1 MKRSHRLLKD
11 ADFQM
16 VLAKK
21 IQVKSPEF
29 TIYGIKKQIG
39 ETRVGI
45 SVSKKLGIA
54 VVRNKIRR
62 QIKMMISNHVV
73 LKEPMDYVVIVRQVY
88 LEKTFLEN
96 QNHLIGQL
104 STLRRKLS

>member
-11 ADFQM
+11 ADFQV

-21 IQVKSPEF
+21 IHVKSPEF
-29 TIYGIKKQIG
+29 TIYGLKKQSG

-45 SVSKKLGIA
+45 SVSKKIGIA

-62 QIKMMISNHVV
+62 QIRMILSKQ
-73 LKEPMDYVVIVRQVY
+73 LILTEPIDYIVIVRHLY
-88 LEKTFLEN
+88 LEKTFLVN
-96 QNHLIGQL
+96 QNQLIGQL
-104 STLRRKLS
+104 SSLRRKLL

>member
-11 ADFQM
+11 ADFQT

-29 TIYGIKKQIG
+29 TIYGFKKQMG
-39 ETRVGI
+39 ETRIGI
-45 SVSKKLGIA
+45 SVSKKIGIA
-54 VVRNKIRR
+54 VVRNKVRR
-62 QIKMMISNHVV
+62 QIKMMISKHVV
-73 LKEPMDYVVIVRQVY
+73 LKEPIDYVVIVRQVY

-96 QNHLIGQL
+96 QHHLIHQL

>member
-11 ADFQM
+11 ADFQV

-21 IQVKSPEF
+21 IHVKSPEF
-29 TIYGIKKQIG
+29 TNYGFKKQSG

-45 SVSKKLGIA
+45 SVSKKIGIA

-62 QIKMMISNHVV
+62 QIKMMLSKQFV
-73 LKEPMDYVVIVRQVY
+73 LTDPIDYIVIVRHVY
-88 LEKTFLEN
+88 LGKTFLEN
-96 QNHLIGQL
+96 QTHLISQL
-104 STLRRKLS
+104 SSLRRKLI

>member
-11 ADFQM
+11 ADFQT

-62 QIKMMISNHVV
+62 QIKMMISNHVG

>member
-11 ADFQM
+11 ADFQV

-21 IQVKSPEF
+21 ISVKSPTF
-29 TIYGIKKQIG
+29 TIYGFKKPSG

-45 SVSKKLGIA
+45 SVSKKNGIA

-62 QIKMMISNHVV
+62 QIRMMLN
-73 LKEPMDYVVIVRQVY
+73 KEFPLTDPIDYIVIVRPAY
-88 LEKTFLEN
+88 LDKKFLEN
-96 QNHLIGQL
+96 QSQLISQL
-104 STLRRKLS
+104 SSLRRKLI

>member
-1 MKRSHRLLKD
+1 VKRSHRLLKD
-11 ADFQM
+11 ADFQV

-29 TIYGIKKQIG
+29 TIYGFKKQMG
-39 ETRVGI
+39 ETRIGI
-45 SVSKKLGIA
+45 SVSKKIGIA

-62 QIKMMISNHVV
+62 QIKMMISKHVV
-73 LKEPMDYVVIVRQVY
+73 LKEPIDYVVIVRQVY

-96 QNHLIGQL
+96 QNHLISQL
-104 STLRRKLS
+104 STLRRKLT